1 MNVSV
6 LQVKSLFKMLELSLT
21 SELDWGFYMIS
32 IAATVSKK
40 ILIRSMK
47 FLSSEVALCLYK
59 STIWSCMECC
69 CHVWAGATSGYLDML
84 DKLQKL
90 VSRTVFLSVSLKSL
104 AHCRNVAKLS
114 LYYGYNFGRC
124 SSKLAELVPLP
135 YSSERSPHYSNT
147 LHCFSVTIPRCY
159 QDVYVNSF
167 SSLWNSLP
175 PERFPLTYNLKGL
188 KSKVNRQIY
197 IWVLPKLLFYMIF
210 IFFL

>member
-1 MNVSV
+1 
-6 LQVKSLFKMLELSLT
+6 
-21 SELDWGFYMIS
+21 MIS
-32 IAATVSKK
+32 VAATVSKK
-40 ILIRSMK
+40 IEVLIRSMK
-47 FLSSEVALCLYK
+47 FLSSEVALYLYK
-59 STIWSCMECC
+59 STTWSYMEC

-167 SSLWNSLP
+167 SSLWNSLH
-175 PERFPLTYNLKGL
+175 PECFLLTYNLKDL
-188 KSKVNRQIY
+188 KSKVNRQLY
-197 IWVLPKLLFYMIF
+197 IWVLSKLLFYMIF
-210 IFFL
+210 TFFL